1 MFSKAPTDCDVVVE
15 MVSLDVRMKQLRKL
29 IFERGF
35 PYLLYLIEE
44 LLLEVND
51 RNSERIE
58 KDSQFLVISSTQR
71 ILERVRGMAV
81 VVRIDVPMC
90 VITN

>member
-1 MFSKAPTDCDVVVE
+1 
-15 MVSLDVRMKQLRKL
+15 MKLLRKL
-29 IFERGF
+29 IFERRF

-58 KDSQFLVISSTQR
+58 KDSQFLVISGTQR
-71 ILERVRGMAV
+71 TLERVRGMAV
-81 VVRIDVPMC
+81 VVRIAQYQG
-90 VITN
+90 TNQPQPSDLSSPSSPDFPCRLREFS

>member
-1 MFSKAPTDCDVVVE
+1 MFFKAPTDSDVVVE

-35 PYLLYLIEE
+35 PYLLYFILFNLIEE

-51 RNSERIE
+51 RNS
-58 KDSQFLVISSTQR
+58 
-71 ILERVRGMAV
+71 
-81 VVRIDVPMC
+81 
-90 VITN
+90 

>member
-1 MFSKAPTDCDVVVE
+1 M
-15 MVSLDVRMKQLRKL
+15 
-29 IFERGF
+29 
-35 PYLLYLIEE
+35 
-44 LLLEVND
+44 ND

-58 KDSQFLVISSTQR
+58 KDSKFLVIYGTQR
-71 ILERVRGMAV
+71 TLERVRGMAV

>member
-1 MFSKAPTDCDVVVE
+1 MFSKAPTDSDVVVE
-15 MVSLDVRMKQLRKL
+15 MVSLDVRMKQLPHFRKGISL
-29 IFERGF
+29 FT
-35 PYLLYLIEE
+35 LLNFIEE

-58 KDSQFLVISSTQR
+58 KDSQFLVIYGTQR
-71 ILERVRGMAV
+71 TLERVRGMAV
-81 VVRIDVPMC
+81 VVRIDVC